1 MRKLSKVGKL
11 PTNNVIKANMEAE
24 DLNAL
29 SPTIHFF
36 TQEAMEFRPI
46 KIIFKKATGGWKK
59 KRYLSEIE
67 RIQRG
72 KHVRE
77 HNIPALMVFV
87 PSYSCGQ
94 EV

>member
-11 PTNNVIKANMEAE
+11 PMNNVIKANMEAGG
-24 DLNAL
+24 LNAL

-46 KIIFKKATGGWKK
+46 RIICKKATGGWKK
-59 KRYLSEIE
+59 GYLSEIE

-72 KHVRE
+72 KRVRG
-77 HNIPALMVFV
+77 HNIPALMVFG

-94 EV
+94 EF